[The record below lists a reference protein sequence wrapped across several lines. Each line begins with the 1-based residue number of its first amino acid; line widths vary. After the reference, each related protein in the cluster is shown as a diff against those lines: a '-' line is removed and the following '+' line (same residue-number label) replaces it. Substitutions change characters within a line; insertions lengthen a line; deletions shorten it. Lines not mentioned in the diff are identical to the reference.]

1 MLLCLLK
8 WAFSILK
15 DEKRKGKSKSCQ
27 NIFKILFEHN
37 KHNKLKYVVMCKCT
51 IRFQWAIPEKIQT
64 LGGRWG
70 GGGWGQRISQG
81 IEERA
86 CGSSKGQL
94 KKKWNFQGCQRKT
107 NVEFPK
113 CVTQFYRIFRDE
125 SLFSPEFLR
134 LKWQI

>member
-1 MLLCLLK
+1 M
-8 WAFSILK
+8 
-15 DEKRKGKSKSCQ
+15 
-27 NIFKILFEHN
+27 
-37 KHNKLKYVVMCKCT
+37 YKCT
-51 IRFQWAIPEKIQT
+51 IRFQWAIPEKIPPPPPPPPPPP
-64 LGGRWG
+64 R
-70 GGGWGQRISQG
+70 GQRSSKG

-134 LKWQI
+134 LK

>member
-1 MLLCLLK
+1 MQVYNK
-8 WAFSILK
+8 ISMGYS
-15 DEKRKGKSKSCQ
+15 RK
-27 NIFKILFEHN
+27 NPN
-37 KHNKLKYVVMCKCT
+37 M
-51 IRFQWAIPEKIQT
+51 
-64 LGGRWG
+64 
-70 GGGWGQRISQG
+70 GGWGHRISKG

>member
-1 MLLCLLK
+1 MQVYNK
-8 WAFSILK
+8 ISMGYS
-15 DEKRKGKSKSCQ
+15 RKNP
-27 NIFKILFEHN
+27 NI
-37 KHNKLKYVVMCKCT
+37 
-51 IRFQWAIPEKIQT
+51 
-64 LGGRWG
+64 GRKVGG
-70 GGGWGQRISQG
+70 GGGWGQIISKG

-86 CGSSKGQL
+86 CGSSKGHL

>member
-1 MLLCLLK
+1 MGY
-8 WAFSILK
+8 S
-15 DEKRKGKSKSCQ
+15 RKNP
-27 NIFKILFEHN
+27 NI
-37 KHNKLKYVVMCKCT
+37 
-51 IRFQWAIPEKIQT
+51 
-64 LGGRWG
+64 GRKG
-70 GGGWGQRISQG
+70 GGGGRRGHRMSKG

-94 KKKWNFQGCQRKT
+94 KKWNFQGCQRKT

-134 LKWQI
+134 LK

>member
-1 MLLCLLK
+1 
-8 WAFSILK
+8 
-15 DEKRKGKSKSCQ
+15 
-27 NIFKILFEHN
+27 
-37 KHNKLKYVVMCKCT
+37 MCKCT
-51 IRFQWAIPEKIQT
+51 IRFQWAIPEKIQ
-64 LGGRWG
+64 
-70 GGGWGQRISQG
+70 

-134 LKWQI
+134 LK